1 MADIYSFPEW
11 RKVDEEVKR
20 PDVITSEENRDLN
33 EEMLKMVKALSA
45 IDEDGDYDGDCIPE
59 SIQTIMQGIEEYFW
73 LKRDYYASKYVSV
86 PVHGKDIV
94 GVYFRIGRNIREGK
108 PVDIFPCPK
117 E

>member
-33 EEMLKMVKALSA
+33 QDMLKMVKALSE

-59 SIQTIMQGIEEYFW
+59 SIETIMQGIEEYFW

-86 PVHGKDIV
+86 PVHGKDMV
-94 GVYFRIGRNIREGK
+94 EAYFRIDRNIREGK
-108 PVDIFPCPK
+108 PVDLFPCPK